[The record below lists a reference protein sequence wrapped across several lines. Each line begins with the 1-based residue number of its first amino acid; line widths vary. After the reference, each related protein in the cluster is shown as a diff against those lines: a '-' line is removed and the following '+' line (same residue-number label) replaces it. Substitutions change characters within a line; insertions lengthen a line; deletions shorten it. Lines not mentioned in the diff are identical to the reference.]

1 MANLALL
8 AVDNKTMLVILMV
21 TLIVFLVLLTILAI
35 VFIVALRKR
44 APVIKIVMAPP
55 ATSVKPTEQ
64 EEEAAAVEDEEE
76 PEEEQP
82 EPEDESV
89 SDVEDD
95 SVEYVTEGKE
105 RVRYDR
111 SMTAKVIQMKDE
123 SKEWYSQIKNELL
136 SYQKVKVRMSWKRE
150 TFRLGREPLARLIV
164 RGKTLCLMLAVE
176 PAGFVGTKFTVED
189 VSGAASN
196 ADTPCQYRIKSS
208 RRAKY
213 AKELINIVMKEL
225 GVRKDPNYEAQDYY
239 QPFEGTMGLMEKG
252 LIKRVVSNLNR
263 VFEVRELSEAESAAA
278 KDKEG
283 E

>member
-176 PAGFVGTKFTVED
+176 PAGFVGT
-189 VSGAASN
+189 
-196 ADTPCQYRIKSS
+196 
-208 RRAKY
+208 
-213 AKELINIVMKEL
+213 INIVMKEL

-283 E
+283 D